1 MSNVFTRTALAALAA
16 VALSGPA
23 LGQSSENFTITDTP
37 KSVDEAMAD
46 LCAAVE
52 EAGATIFAEV
62 DHAAGADSVD
72 MDLDPAKL
80 LIFGNPRLGTP
91 PMQDDILAGVYL
103 PLRVLV
109 YEGRD
114 GQTEIAYE
122 NPEDMFDEL
131 SIPYDADYIAIMRG
145 ALERITNAAADTE

>member
-16 VALSGPA
+16 FALSGPA
-23 LGQSSENFTITDTP
+23 LGQSSESFTITDTS

-46 LCAAVE
+46 LRAAVE

-80 LIFGNPRLGTP
+80 LVFGNPRLGTP
-91 PMQDDILAGVYL
+91 PMQDDILAGIYL

-122 NPEDMFDEL
+122 NPQDMFDRVDV
-131 SIPYDADYIAIMRG
+131 PFDADYLSVMRG
-145 ALERITNAAADTE
+145 ALERLVSTATSTD